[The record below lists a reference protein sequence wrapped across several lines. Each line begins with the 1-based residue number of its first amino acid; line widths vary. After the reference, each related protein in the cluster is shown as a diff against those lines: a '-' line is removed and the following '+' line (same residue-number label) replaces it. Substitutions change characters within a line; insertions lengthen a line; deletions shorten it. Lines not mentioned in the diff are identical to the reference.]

1 MSNLDELVKQL
12 GQLNVIE
19 AGELAKKL
27 EEAWGVTA
35 EMGAV
40 AVAPAGEAAPAE
52 SSEKTITLKSYP
64 ADKKMGLIKL
74 VREILALG
82 LMESKKFVETAPQ
95 VIKENVPN
103 AEAEEII
110 KKFQDA
116 GAELDIK

>member
-40 AVAPAGEAAPAE
+40 AVAPAGETAPAE

>member
-1 MSNLDELVKQL
+1 MANLDELVKQL

-40 AVAPAGEAAPAE
+40 AVAPAGESAPAE
-52 SSEKTITLKSYP
+52 SSEKTITLKGYP

-82 LMESKKFVETAPQ
+82 LMESKKFVESAPQ

-103 AEAEEII
+103 AEADEVI

-116 GAELDIK
+116 GAELEIK

>member
-35 EMGAV
+35 EMGA
-40 AVAPAGEAAPAE
+40 AAMAPAGEAAPAE

-74 VREILALG
+74 VREILGLG

>member
-1 MSNLDELVKQL
+1 MANLDELVKQL
-12 GQLNVIE
+12 GQLNVLE

-40 AVAPAGEAAPAE
+40 AMAPAGEAAPAE
-52 SSEKTITLKSYP
+52 SEEKTITLKSYP

-82 LMESKKFVETAPQ
+82 LMESKKFVESVPQ

-103 AEAEEII
+103 SEADEII
-110 KKFQDA
+110 KKFQEA
-116 GAELDIK
+116 GAELEVK